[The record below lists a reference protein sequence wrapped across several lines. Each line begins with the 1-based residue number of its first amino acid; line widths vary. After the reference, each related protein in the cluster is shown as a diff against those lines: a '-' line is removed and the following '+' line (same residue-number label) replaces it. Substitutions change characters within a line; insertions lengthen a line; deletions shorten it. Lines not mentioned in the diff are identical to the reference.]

1 MRFLGLRSIPFPVMT
16 RLLLTAL
23 LLATLSACVGRPAEE
38 TTGEDIYLQ
47 LCANCHGDS
56 LQGAV
61 GPSLGPGS
69 NAASQLDEFLTVSIS
84 LGRGR
89 MPSFQSTLSEDQVE
103 RLVGFIRQVQGQ

>member
-1 MRFLGLRSIPFPVMT
+1 MT

-38 TTGEDIYLQ
+38 STGEEVYLQ
-47 LCANCHGDS
+47 VCANCHGES
-56 LQGAV
+56 LEGAL

-69 NAASQLDEFLTVSIS
+69 NAASQPDEFLIASIS

-89 MPSFQSTLSEDQVE
+89 MPSFQSSLTEDQIGL
-103 RLVGFIRQVQGQ
+103 LVGFIRHEQGQ

>member
-1 MRFLGLRSIPFPVMT
+1 MMT

-38 TTGEDIYLQ
+38 ATGEEIYLR
-47 LCANCHGDS
+47 LCASCHGDS
-56 LQGAV
+56 LQGAL

-69 NAASQLDEFLTVSIS
+69 NAASQPDGFLTATIS

-89 MPSFQSTLSEDQVE
+89 MPSFQSSLTEDQVDL
-103 RLVGFIRQVQGQ
+103 LVGFIRQEQGR